1 MANNLNLN
9 ILGFPAVNGDLQ
21 VVVRDSSGETVRT
34 ARPFLDGTV
43 KMPNFEPGAYELAV
57 LHPNITLPVI
67 QQPIRILPVGDT
79 QVSVLIDPAKFKNT
93 PIADIPDANLG
104 PVRDRTQSVSETV
117 LPLAQKQPGEA
128 ITAQDWNLMAT
139 GIRDLAMATTELTRL
154 VTPTGHDHAE
164 LVTKIEEMVGNF
176 SELLSTLGAAMTEL
190 QRQIQNLRV
199 RKQVE
204 DVLDQAVVDPPIRE
218 EFLLHLHNLDA
229 AVTEPPSGFGRTAR
243 TTGVQLGARLQ
254 ALIDEHAADDV
265 FLNSPSVKTLQQS
278 VELLKG
284 IRSTT
289 YSGELAQLRNVDR
302 QMGTGGLSDVL
313 AGKR

>member
-1 MANNLNLN
+1 MANNLQLN
-9 ILGFPAVNGDLQ
+9 ILGFPAVNADLQ
-21 VVVRDSSGETVRT
+21 VLVRNSSGETVRT
-34 ARPFLDGTV
+34 GRPFLDGSV
-43 KMPNFEPGAYELAV
+43 KLGNIEPGPYELAV

-79 QVSVLIDPAKFKNT
+79 QISVLIDPAKFKNT

-117 LPLAQKQPGEA
+117 LPLAQKQAGEA

-164 LVTKIEEMVGNF
+164 LVTKIEEMVANF
-176 SELLSTLGAAMTEL
+176 SELLTTLGAAMTEL

-204 DVLDQAVVDPPIRE
+204 DVLDAGVVEGPIKDEMLHHLRE
-218 EFLLHLHNLDA
+218 LDA
-229 AVTEPPSGFGRTAR
+229 AVTEPPTRFGRTAR
-243 TTGVQLGARLQ
+243 TAGVQLGATLQ
-254 ALIDEHAADDV
+254 ALVDQHPPGDEFVTSA
-265 FLNSPSVKTLQQS
+265 SVATLRDS
-278 VELLKG
+278 LELL
-284 IRSTT
+284 RNMRATT
-289 YSGELAQLRNVDR
+289 YSSELAQLRNADR
-302 QMGTGGLSDVL
+302 QMGTGGFTE
-313 AGKR
+313 AIRKR